1 MGFRCPRKSLMGR
14 TTVGTMIHFLM
25 PRRKIKSLNFWV
37 FLLPQ
42 DQRRKPPGKMKRMK
56 RRTRRREKR
65 TCVCLSACPAFSPRS
80 YALLTRPPLPS
91 RKTKN
96 CSNLRK
102 KKNPQCQRRKKMKGQ
117 TRRMKQTNSRTR
129 IHIRLCI
136 VKLGEA
142 TPARNDL
149 SAINPPHA
157 MSPPCHLSFA
167 QKENPVTP
175 LSDLE
180 DHIVHMTVLHTSS
193 SARAISIPYHYNYY
207 HLRKYR
213 MNVRTDLITSALM
226 LLVS

>member
-56 RRTRRREKR
+56 RRTRRRMKTINQCQREKR
-65 TCVCLSACPAFSPRS
+65 TCVC
-80 YALLTRPPLPS
+80 
-91 RKTKN
+91 
-96 CSNLRK
+96 LRK